1 VGGCSPISF
10 LFLWKE
16 DEQTK
21 QTNAGHCLRA
31 DVVLSFIPSFV
42 IIISLPFFF
51 FYLSIIIITC
61 RQNSVCVC
69 FKFIFFV
76 KILERSCTYIH
87 EMRRM
92 LFRMTISVFY
102 VCLLFVFFS
111 LSHLIVSLPF
121 LYNFSRTL
129 RSSPEPPGSSHLGEI
144 LVLCVFLAG
153 EERKEKN
160 RKHDTITLVVFFFY
174 P

>member
-1 VGGCSPISF
+1 VGGGCSPISF

-102 VCLLFVFFS
+102 VCLLFFFS
-111 LSHLIVSLPF
+111 RYLIWLCLSPF
-121 LYNFSRTL
+121 CIIFPGPSARRRNR
-129 RSSPEPPGSSHLGEI
+129 PEAPIWGRFWSCVCFWLGKK
-144 LVLCVFLAG
+144 G
-153 EERKEKN
+153 RKKTGN
-160 RKHDTITLVVFFFY
+160 TTQ
-174 P
+174 